1 MKKILSMALGLLFG
15 VSALA
20 GCSNTAPTSQASQTN
35 STSASTV
42 AASAPEKLKVVATIF
57 PQYDFVREI
66 AGDKVELVQLLPPG
80 AESHSFEP
88 TPQDIIAIQESD
100 VFIYVGGESDTWI
113 KDIVN
118 SIDTSNTKI
127 LSLVDMVEVKE
138 EEIVEGMQ
146 DDHDHEEES
155 HLEETSHDPAEESH
169 VDEEETHDH
178 EEIVLDEHVWTSPK
192 NAIEI
197 VQHLT
202 DTLSELDP
210 ENAKVYA
217 ENAKN
222 YITKLTELDK
232 AFEEVVQNGVRN
244 TIVVG
249 DRFPLRYLADA
260 YNLEYYAAFPGCAT
274 QTDPSASTV
283 AFLIDKVNE
292 ENIPVV
298 FHIELS
304 NEKMADTICGETGAK
319 KMLLHSC
326 HNLSQKDRDAGATYL
341 SLMQQN
347 VLNLKEALG

>member
-1 MKKILSMALGLLFG
+1 MKKILSLALGLLFG

-20 GCSNTAPTSQASQTN
+20 GCSNTAETSQASQTN
-35 STSASTV
+35 STSESTATAST
-42 AASAPEKLKVVATIF
+42 PEKLKVVATIF

-155 HLEETSHDPAEESH
+155 HPEEESH
-169 VDEEETHDH
+169 GHT
-178 EEIVLDEHVWTSPK
+178 EIVLDEHVWTSPK

-202 DTLSELDP
+202 DALSELDP
-210 ENAKVYA
+210 ENAKFYT

-222 YITKLTELDK
+222 YITKLTDLDK
-232 AFEEVVQNGVRN
+232 AFEEAVQNGVRN
-244 TIVVG
+244 TIIVG

-283 AFLIDKVNE
+283 AFLIDKVKE

-326 HNLSQKDRDAGATYL
+326 HNLSQQDRDAGATYL

-347 VLNLKEALG
+347 VLNLKEALQ